1 MFIKERTM
9 KTQTINRKN
18 ETELDVKLQLGTGKL
33 DLHDGTMEIMEGRFT
48 VYGESPEPEIVYD
61 ISESGIGKL
70 VVPQKSITT
79 WSMEKAKQEWE
90 IALNGDLPLALK
102 VELGAGKS
110 KLGLSKLNLMDLHIE
125 SGVGETE
132 IDLTGEW
139 KNSFRVKIDAG
150 VGKMKI
156 RVPKHTGMKVDVD
169 KGIGK
174 VKADHFIVVG
184 DSYQNQSYETAE
196 VKIDIDLDVGVGEVI
211 LEQA

>member
-1 MFIKERTM
+1 MFIKERTT
-9 KTQTINRKN
+9 KTQTIKRKN

-33 DLHDGTMEIMEGRFT
+33 DLHDGTKEIMEGMFT
-48 VYGESPEPEIVYD
+48 VYGESSEPEIEYD

-70 VVPQKSITT
+70 VVPQKSIAT
-79 WSMEKAKQEWE
+79 WSMKKTQQEWD
-90 IALNGDLPLALK
+90 IALNGDLTLTLK

-110 KLGLSKLNLMDLHIE
+110 KLGLSKLNLKDLHIE

-132 IDLTGEW
+132 IDLAGEW

-150 VGKMKI
+150 IGKMKI
-156 RVPKHTGMKVDVD
+156 RVQKHAGVKIDVD

-174 VKADHFIVVG
+174 VKADHFIGVE
-184 DSYQNQSYETAE
+184 DSYQNQSYETAD

-211 LEQA
+211 LEQV

>member
-1 MFIKERTM
+1 MFIKEGTT
-9 KTQTINRKN
+9 KTQGINRKN

-33 DLHDGTMEIMEGRFT
+33 DLHDGTKEIMEGMFT
-48 VYGESPEPEIVYD
+48 FYGESSEPEIAYD

-79 WSMEKAKQEWE
+79 WLLKKAKQEWDV
-90 IALNGDLPLALK
+90 ALNGDLPLALK

-110 KLGLSKLNLMDLHIE
+110 KLGLSKLNLKDLHIE

-132 IDLTGEW
+132 IDLAGEW
-139 KNSFRVKIDAG
+139 KNSFRVKIDVG

-156 RVPKHTGMKVDVD
+156 RVPIHAGVKVEVD

-174 VKADHFIVVG
+174 VKADHFIIVG
-184 DSYQNQSYETAE
+184 DSYQNQSYETAD
-196 VKIDIDLDVGVGEVI
+196 VKLDIDLDVGVGEVI
-211 LEQA
+211 LEQV